1 MRLFSFALILG
12 LAAGPAAA
20 QDEASF
26 TIGGDSFLAGR
37 SIVFDAPGADDIF
50 VAGQSVRVATDL
62 SGSVYAIGQDVALDG
77 AVGGDIHVMGQNVTL
92 TGDIS
97 GDASTAGQGLQ
108 VSGAVGGD
116 LRAAGSVVEI
126 TGPVAGYAILGG
138 ETVRIGA
145 EVTGDV
151 MLAAE
156 SVRFGPGAR
165 IGGRLTLFENDIGDL
180 VVPESVIS
188 EDRITRREIEDWE
201 AQRMPQVVPSVGD
214 IVGRFIGGVVM
225 VALLAAL
232 IAALIPERL
241 AEMRRTVLRAPFR
254 TLGVGFVTQSAIV
267 GSIFVVAMT
276 LIGLVLV
283 PGILLLAGASA
294 LAGYVVGAY
303 AFGVGLLLLIGR
315 EEPDTLAERAI
326 AAGAGALVA
335 GVLALVP
342 FLGWLFVI
350 VLSLTGIGAIMA
362 AITGWR
368 WGANA

>member
-12 LAAGPAAA
+12 LVAGMATA
-20 QDEASF
+20 QEETRIS
-26 TIGGDSFLAGR
+26 IGDDTFLAGR
-37 SIVFDAPGADDIF
+37 SVTFDAQGTDDLF
-50 VAGQSVRVATDL
+50 VAGQRVRAESDL
-62 SGSVYAIGQDVALDG
+62 TGSVYAIGQDVALEG
-77 AVGGDIHVMGQNVTL
+77 AVGGDVHAMGQTVTL
-92 TGDIS
+92 TGDIA
-97 GDASTAGQGLQ
+97 GDASIAGQDLR
-108 VSGAVGGD
+108 VTGALGGD
-116 LRAAGSVVEI
+116 LRAGGSAVEI
-126 TGPVAGYAILGG
+126 AGPVAGYAILGG
-138 ETVRIGA
+138 ETVRIDA
-145 EVTGDV
+145 EITGDV
-151 MLAAE
+151 ILGAE

-165 IGGRLTLFENDIGDL
+165 IGGTLTLFEDDIGDL
-180 VVPESVIS
+180 EVPDSVIS
-188 EDRITRREIEDWE
+188 EDRITRREFEDWE
-201 AQRMPQVVPSVGD
+201 GHQMPRVVPSARD
-214 IVGRFIGGVVM
+214 LAGRFIGGVVM

-241 AEMRRTVLRAPFR
+241 AEMRRTVLAAPFR

-267 GSIFVVAMT
+267 GSVFVVAMT

-283 PGILLLAGASA
+283 PGILLLAGLSA

-335 GVLALVP
+335 GVLGLVP

-350 VLSLTGIGAIMA
+350 ALSLAGIGAIVA

-368 WGANA
+368 WGASA

>member
-1 MRLFSFALILG
+1 MRLFSFALIFALV
-12 LAAGPAAA
+12 AGPAMA
-20 QDEASF
+20 QDDAGF
-26 TIGGDSFLAGR
+26 TIGGDSFLAGQ
-37 SIVFDAPGADDIF
+37 SIAFDAPGADDLF
-50 VAGQSVRVATDL
+50 VAGQSVRAATDL
-62 SGSVYAIGQDVALDG
+62 TGSVYAIGQDVALDG
-77 AVGGDIHVMGQNVTL
+77 AVGGNVHVMGQTVTL

-97 GDASTAGQGLQ
+97 GDVSVAGQDLRM
-108 VSGAVGGD
+108 SGAIGGD
-116 LRAAGSVVEI
+116 LRAAGSFVEVA
-126 TGPVAGYAILGG
+126 GPVAGYAILGG
-138 ETVRIGA
+138 QTVRIDA
-145 EVTGDV
+145 EIAGDV
-151 MLAAE
+151 MLGAE
-156 SVRFGPGAR
+156 NAIFGPGAR
-165 IGGRLTLFENDIGDL
+165 IGGSLTLFEEDIGDL
-180 VVPESVIS
+180 AVPDSVIS

-201 AQRMPQVVPSVGD
+201 ARQMPQVVPSIGD
-214 IVGRFIGGVVM
+214 IVGRFFGGVVM

-241 AEMRRTVLRAPFR
+241 AEMRRTVLAAPFR

-267 GSIFVVAMT
+267 GSVFVVAMT

-335 GVLALVP
+335 GVLGLVP

-350 VLSLTGIGAIMA
+350 ALSLTGIGAIIA